1 MHNGCWIGSNPVS
14 ELVEQLRAIGEEE
27 MYQAPATTKATID
40 KAAAELERL
49 YARIAELEGVLRG
62 IAGAIRIGAESDVIA
77 WASLAKAMQHEAFS
91 ALTNSGVPDD
101 EG

>member
-1 MHNGCWIGSNPVS
+1 MSDLI
-14 ELVEQLRAIGEEE
+14 ERLRAVEPSRDFSDCSADCGVTNYYRNPDGPE
-27 MYQAPATTKATID
+27 
-40 KAAAELERL
+40 AAEELERL

-62 IAGAIRIGAESDVIA
+62 IAGAIRLGAESDVIA

-91 ALTNSGVPDD
+91 ALTNSGAPDD